1 MKKLIT
7 FVAVL
12 AMLIPLSAMA
22 MTPVADSELAEV
34 TGQVGIDIAV
44 VDFHMDMSIGN
55 VAWGDTD
62 NYSGSASDPL
72 QMFVA
77 GSPTDYTDGY
87 ININNIVMK
96 DIFVTMNA
104 VKSHSGTTVTSAFAD
119 PLKIDVATLGDAAVG
134 TQIYS
139 GLANK
144 TAIVITMGDMHL
156 QIASID
162 VGGIYLA
169 DEVYSGSS
177 SFVSLDTD
185 LGYADEFV
193 CEASDAMAETENLGT
208 LNISCVDV
216 VLYSYVEGYANDGSG
231 HINPDNP
238 ARVYIL
244 AH

>member
-62 NYSGSASDPL
+62 GTADSGA
-72 QMFVA
+72 MYVA
-77 GSPTDYTDGY
+77 NHATDYTDGY
-87 ININNIVMK
+87 ININNIVMD
-96 DIFVTMNA
+96 DIFVTLNA
-104 VKSHSGTTVTSAFAD
+104 NPSFTASPAHLLYAD
-119 PLKIDVATLGDAAVG
+119 PLKIDVATLGAANVAS
-134 TQIYS
+134 QVFA
-139 GLANK
+139 GLAGK

-156 QIASID
+156 QVGKIS

-169 DEVYSGSS
+169 DEAYSGTY
-177 SFVSLDTD
+177 SFAGAT
-185 LGYADEFV
+185 DEFV
-193 CEASDAMAETENLGT
+193 CTANANMVDTENLGV
-208 LNISCVDV
+208 LEISCVDIV
-216 VLYSYVEGYANDGSG
+216 TYSSVDGYTAGTNAKANGN
-231 HINPDNP
+231 NPS
-238 ARVYIL
+238 RVYIL